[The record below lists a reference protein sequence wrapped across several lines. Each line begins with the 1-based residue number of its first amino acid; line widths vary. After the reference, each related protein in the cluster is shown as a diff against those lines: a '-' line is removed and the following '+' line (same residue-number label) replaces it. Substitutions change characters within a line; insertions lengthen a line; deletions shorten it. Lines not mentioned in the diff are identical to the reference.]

1 MNYYPRHIGDYMR
14 DAGHLT
20 MLEHG
25 AYTLLLD
32 IYYASEQGISDNN
45 HLHKSLGAK
54 SKDEKAAIDYVLNR
68 FFSLKN
74 GIWVNKRAEKEIKKS
89 RKRISLSQS
98 NGRRGGR
105 PKSEENNEKI
115 EEKNPIRRKPNASA
129 ASSITQR
136 EPSGN
141 PAGYQKKPSGLKMET
156 QIKANQK
163 PKAKSQKPKGFKN
176 NARAPEATSFHEEIC
191 VALEAQGVDLL
202 DIHHKKIGELI
213 KKGAT
218 IHNFLNA
225 SEIAKKN
232 GKGVFYVFGIVE
244 KSVSKQVQTHGNNL
258 KNIALGVNEDGS
270 F

>member
-105 PKSEENNEKI
+105 PKLEENNEKI
-115 EEKNPIRRKPNASA
+115 EEKNPIRRKPKQQVILDQGLGTWSA
-129 ASSITQR
+129 KVRAMSILR
-136 EPSGN
+136 MN
-141 PAGYQKKPSGLKMET
+141 
-156 QIKANQK
+156 
-163 PKAKSQKPKGFKN
+163 
-176 NARAPEATSFHEEIC
+176 ATS
-191 VALEAQGVDLL
+191 LNM
-202 DIHHKKIGELI
+202 HKKL
-213 KKGAT
+213 
-218 IHNFLNA
+218 
-225 SEIAKKN
+225 
-232 GKGVFYVFGIVE
+232 
-244 KSVSKQVQTHGNNL
+244 
-258 KNIALGVNEDGS
+258 
-270 F
+270 